1 MVSIALTV
9 SYQPAVILTYE
20 DFPSRLL
27 ARKSGSGDVVHRRNA
42 LTKSSGRDGQPC
54 GRLLA
59 ALGQRRGFS
68 MMNHITPFSRF

>member
-1 MVSIALTV
+1 MVSITLTV

-42 LTKSSGRDGQPC
+42 LTKSSGR
-54 GRLLA
+54 LLA
-59 ALGQRRGFS
+59 TLGQRRGFS
-68 MMNHITPFSRF
+68 TMNHITPFSRF